1 MSRIHPVVAIKI
13 CNTFHGHL
21 SNTFLS
27 SFTASGKVVDWYT
40 DKLTLTSLAYKQT
53 KKQETHDWHQSA
65 LWFTTT
71 LLFQVNPSET
81 MHNNFKKSPTAYLW
95 LLLIV
100 FRVLFFLRIA
110 EEDVLWPTMQIT
122 LCLSFVLCCPLLRR
136 TCCGDMTVNVSRQ
149 DGSPLAEG
157 WVGKDSGVAVSGSVW

>member
-1 MSRIHPVVAIKI
+1 MSRIHPVVAIKL
-13 CNTFHGHL
+13 CNTFHGNL

-71 LLFQVNPSET
+71 LFFQVNPSET
-81 MHNNFKKSPTAYLW
+81 MHNKKKKPYC
-95 LLLIV
+95 LLMSADDCVQGFIFSCV
-100 FRVLFFLRIA
+100 
-110 EEDVLWPTMQIT
+110 
-122 LCLSFVLCCPLLRR
+122 LLRR
-136 TCCGDMTVNVSRQ
+136 MCFGLQCKSPFAYLLCSAAHCCGAHVVETWLLMWAGRMEAHWQ
-149 DGSPLAEG
+149 RAE
-157 WVGKDSGVAVSGSVW
+157 

>member
-1 MSRIHPVVAIKI
+1 MSRIHPVVAIKL
-13 CNTFHGHL
+13 CNTFHGNL

-71 LLFQVNPSET
+71 LFCQVNPSET
-81 MHNNFKKSPTAYLW
+81 MHNNNKKNPLPTYGCWW
-95 LLLIV
+95 LCSG
-100 FRVLFFLRIA
+100 FYFFLRIA
-110 EEDVLWPTMQIT
+110 EDVLWPTMQIT
-122 LCLSFVLCCPLLRR
+122 VCLSFVLCCPLLLR
-136 TCCGDMTVNVSRQ
+136 TCCGDMTVNVSRE

>member
-100 FRVLFFLRIA
+100 FRVLFFPA
-110 EEDVLWPTMQIT
+110 YCWGGCT
-122 LCLSFVLCCPLLRR
+122 LAYDANHPLPIFCPLLPIVAAHMLWRHD
-136 TCCGDMTVNVSRQ
+136 CKCEQ
-149 DGSPLAEG
+149 AG
-157 WVGKDSGVAVSGSVW
+157 WKPIGRGMGRER